1 MTDRYFQEELDRL
14 ESAGNYRRLVPA
26 EHSGCDVIIDGR
38 RMLDLSSNDYL
49 GLAADIGFRK
59 EFMAG
64 LSPEN
69 FQMSSSSSR
78 SLSGDFPVHEQVERK
93 LAAMFGRE
101 AALVFNSGYH
111 MNIGILPAIAGKDT
125 LIVADKLVHASL
137 IDGIRLSGAPFC
149 RFRHNNTEHLEAVLS
164 REHGKY
170 RQIIVVVESV
180 YSMDGDRAD
189 LERICRLKD
198 IYDNVSVYVDEAHAF
213 GVMGET
219 GLGLAEELNCLAD
232 IDYICGTFGKAL
244 GSVGGFIVC
253 SATVRKYLINRMR
266 PFIFST
272 ALPPLNWMWTSWLLD
287 RLPAMKPLRSH
298 LASVSAVL
306 RDALVSYGLEMP
318 SDTHIVPVITGE
330 SSRAVSLAGRLQD
343 KGFFVLPVRPP
354 TVPEGSSRLRLSLTA
369 NMSPDRIESLVKVL
383 EDEMQLADKK

>member
-14 ESAGNYRRLVPA
+14 EAAGNYRRLMPA
-26 EHSGCDVIIDGR
+26 EHSGCDVVIGGR

-49 GLAADIGFRK
+49 GLAADIGLRK

-170 RQIIVVVESV
+170 RQIIIVVESV

-189 LERICRLKD
+189 LERICRL
-198 IYDNVSVYVDEAHAF
+198 
-213 GVMGET
+213 
-219 GLGLAEELNCLAD
+219 
-232 IDYICGTFGKAL
+232 
-244 GSVGGFIVC
+244 
-253 SATVRKYLINRMR
+253 
-266 PFIFST
+266 
-272 ALPPLNWMWTSWLLD
+272 
-287 RLPAMKPLRSH
+287 
-298 LASVSAVL
+298 
-306 RDALVSYGLEMP
+306 
-318 SDTHIVPVITGE
+318 
-330 SSRAVSLAGRLQD
+330 
-343 KGFFVLPVRPP
+343 
-354 TVPEGSSRLRLSLTA
+354 
-369 NMSPDRIESLVKVL
+369 
-383 EDEMQLADKK
+383 